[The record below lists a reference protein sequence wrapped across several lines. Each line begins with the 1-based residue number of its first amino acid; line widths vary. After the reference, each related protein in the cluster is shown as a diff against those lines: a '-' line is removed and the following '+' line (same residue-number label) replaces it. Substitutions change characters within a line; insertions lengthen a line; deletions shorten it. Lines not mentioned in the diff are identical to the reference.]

1 MMKERPDSVIR
12 KRSLAEELAE
22 RLRQR
27 ITDEQFEVGEKLPAE
42 PELMRIFGVG
52 RSTVREAVKILVNM
66 GFLKVQQGAGTFV
79 ESRAAADALRAVEP
93 GQVRGIGVTNQ
104 RETTLLWDKKTGQP
118 VYNAIVWQCR
128 RTAYGAGYR
137 KDRKIPCG
145 TRRDGSGGAVGGV
158 YRSGYPVSCRFGG
171 SYAQRDFVRTLPVGD
186 HPPAKRFRT
195 HLRRYGLFSRIAA
208 YARTVGTG
216 YNRPGCPEG
225 AAYDRHYP
233 ERTVTHEYEL
243 LLRAAAP

>member
-27 ITDEQFEVGEKLPAE
+27 ITDGQFEVGEKLPAE
-42 PELMRIFGVG
+42 PELMRIFGIG

-79 ESRAAADALRAVEP
+79 ESRAAADDPMAQRLRRADIRDLDE
-93 GQVRGIGVTNQ
+93 VRRILEV
-104 RETTLLWDKKTGQP
+104 
-118 VYNAIVWQCR
+118 AIVERAAGR
-128 RTAYGAGYR
+128 RTEQDIEKIERFLAERGATAAAGRLEACIEADIRFHVALAEATHNEILYEL
-137 KDRKIPCG
+137 
-145 TRRDGSGGAVGGV
+145 
-158 YRSGYPVSCRFGG
+158 YRS
-171 SYAQRDFVRTLPVGD
+171 ATI
-186 HPPAKRFRT
+186 
-195 HLRRYGLFSRIAA
+195 HLQKGFEHIYVAA
-208 YARTVGTG
+208 DARTVGTG

>member
-79 ESRAAADALRAVEP
+79 ESRAAADDPMAQRLRRADIRDLDE
-93 GQVRGIGVTNQ
+93 VRRILEV
-104 RETTLLWDKKTGQP
+104 
-118 VYNAIVWQCR
+118 AIVERAAGR
-128 RTAYGAGYR
+128 RTEQDIEKIERFLAERGATAAAGRLEACIEADIRFHVALAEATHNEILYEL
-137 KDRKIPCG
+137 
-145 TRRDGSGGAVGGV
+145 
-158 YRSGYPVSCRFGG
+158 YRS
-171 SYAQRDFVRTLPVGD
+171 ATI
-186 HPPAKRFRT
+186 
-195 HLRRYGLFSRIAA
+195 HLQKGFEHIY
-208 YARTVGTG
+208 VDTG
-216 YNRPGCPEG
+216 YFLASQP
-225 AAYDRHYP
+225 
-233 ERTVTHEYEL
+233 THERLVRDIIARDARKAQHTIGIILKE
-243 LLRAAAP
+243 P

>member
-1 MMKERPDSVIR
+1 MKERPDSVIR

-79 ESRAAADALRAVEP
+79 ESRAAADDPMAQRLRRADIRDLDE
-93 GQVRGIGVTNQ
+93 VRRILEV
-104 RETTLLWDKKTGQP
+104 
-118 VYNAIVWQCR
+118 AIVERAAGR
-128 RTAYGAGYR
+128 RTEQDIEKIERFLAERGATAAAGR
-137 KDRKIPCG
+137 L
-145 TRRDGSGGAVGGV
+145 V

>member
-79 ESRAAADALRAVEP
+79 ESRAAADDPMAQRLRRADIRDLDE
-93 GQVRGIGVTNQ
+93 VRRILEV
-104 RETTLLWDKKTGQP
+104 
-118 VYNAIVWQCR
+118 AIVERAAGR
-128 RTAYGAGYR
+128 RTEQDIEKIERFLAERGATAAAGRLEACIEADIRFHVALAEATHNEILYEL
-137 KDRKIPCG
+137 
-145 TRRDGSGGAVGGV
+145 
-158 YRSGYPVSCRFGG
+158 YRS
-171 SYAQRDFVRTLPVGD
+171 ATI
-186 HPPAKRFRT
+186 
-195 HLRRYGLFSRIAA
+195 HLQQGFEHIY
-208 YARTVGTG
+208 VDTG
-216 YNRPGCPEG
+216 YFLASQP
-225 AAYDRHYP
+225 
-233 ERTVTHEYEL
+233 THERLVRDIIARDARKALHTIGIILKE
-243 LLRAAAP
+243 P

>member
-27 ITDEQFEVGEKLPAE
+27 ITDGQFEVGEKLPAE

-79 ESRAAADALRAVEP
+79 ESRAAADDPMAQRLRRADIRDLDE
-93 GQVRGIGVTNQ
+93 VRRILEV
-104 RETTLLWDKKTGQP
+104 
-118 VYNAIVWQCR
+118 AIVERAAGR
-128 RTAYGAGYR
+128 RTEQDIEKIERFLAERGATAAAGR
-137 KDRKIPCG
+137 VE
-145 TRRDGSGGAVGGV
+145 A

>member
-79 ESRAAADALRAVEP
+79 ESRAAADDPMAQRLRRADIRDLDE
-93 GQVRGIGVTNQ
+93 VRRILEV
-104 RETTLLWDKKTGQP
+104 
-118 VYNAIVWQCR
+118 AIVERAAGR
-128 RTAYGAGYR
+128 RTEQDIEKIERFLAERGATAAAGRLEACIEADIRFHVALAEATHNEILYEL
-137 KDRKIPCG
+137 
-145 TRRDGSGGAVGGV
+145 
-158 YRSGYPVSCRFGG
+158 YRSLAIYLQKGFEHIYV
-171 SYAQRDFVRTLPVGD
+171 D
-186 HPPAKRFRT
+186 
-195 HLRRYGLFSRIAA
+195 
-208 YARTVGTG
+208 TG
-216 YNRPGCPEG
+216 CFLASQP
-225 AAYDRHYP
+225 
-233 ERTVTHEYEL
+233 THERLFRDIIARDARKALHTIGIILKE
-243 LLRAAAP
+243 P